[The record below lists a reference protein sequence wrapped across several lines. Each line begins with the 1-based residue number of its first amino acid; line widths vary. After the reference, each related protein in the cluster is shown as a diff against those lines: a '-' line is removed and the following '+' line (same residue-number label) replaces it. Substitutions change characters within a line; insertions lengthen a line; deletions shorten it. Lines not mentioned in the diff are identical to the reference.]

1 MITTYVQLSDQNQV
15 WNAHFYHIFQNLI
28 TLRWQ
33 QTKSD
38 HIDVKFTLIADFT
51 QESVYFK

>member
-1 MITTYVQLSDQNQV
+1 MMITYVQLSDQNQV

-38 HIDVKFTLIADFT
+38 HIDVKFTLLADFT

>member
-1 MITTYVQLSDQNQV
+1 MITYVQLSDQNQV
-15 WNAHFYHIFQNLI
+15 WNAHFYHILQNLI

-38 HIDVKFTLIADFT
+38 HIYVKFTLIADFM